1 MQSAEF
7 VSNVVK
13 LKHELLDAF
22 VGEHS
27 TSEVA
32 LLIASLGLTPEQHH
46 TMNQVINAALRD
58 TLYTFL
64 LGLDGAAAIGNIQ
77 QSYSLTAEDG
87 SLVYE
92 PGELEAEAWRQLH
105 NDA

>member
-1 MQSAEF
+1 MHSAEF
-7 VSNVVK
+7 VANVVK
-13 LKHELLDAF
+13 LKQELLNAF

-32 LLIASLGLTPEQHH
+32 QLIASLGLTPEQHH
-46 TMNQVINAALRD
+46 AMNQVINAALCD
-58 TLYTFL
+58 TLYTLL
-64 LGLDGAAAIGNIQ
+64 LGLDGAAAIGNRQ

-92 PGELEAEAWRQLH
+92 PGELEAEAWRQLQ